1 MPLQNGRRSSN
12 GEGYPDPTASS
23 ALSKVD
29 RKEPPER
36 KRKIEVWHSEQTP
49 SESLAEFM
57 GKDLPLKK
65 ARQLYSICCS
75 ILSLEGWMI
84 EDIVLRCKQARVTM
98 RELNPSKKGTEEH
111 IAERI
116 SRKEGFDRT

>member
-12 GEGYPDPTASS
+12 GEGYPDPTAST
-23 ALSKVD
+23 ALSRAD

-49 SESLAEFM
+49 SESLAEYIE
-57 GKDLPLKK
+57 LPLKK
-65 ARQLYSICCS
+65 ARQLYAICCS
-75 ILSLEGWMI
+75 ILALEGWLI
-84 EDIVLRCKQARVTM
+84 EDIVLKEKKGATVTM

>member
-36 KRKIEVWHSEQTP
+36 KRRIEVWHSEQTP
-49 SESLAEFM
+49 SEILAEYIE
-57 GKDLPLKK
+57 LPLKK
-65 ARQLYSICCS
+65 ARQLYAICCS
-75 ILSLEGWMI
+75 ILALEGWLI
-84 EDIVLRCKQARVTM
+84 EDIVLKEKKGARVTM

>member
-12 GEGYPDPTASS
+12 GEGYPDPTAST
-23 ALSKVD
+23 ALSRAD

-98 RELNPSKKGTEEH
+98 RELNPSKKG
-111 IAERI
+111 AERE
-116 SRKEGFDRT
+116 STDSV